1 MDICTAILAINPK
14 AQVSV
19 NAEDYDQ
26 ITWHGDTAVISKSDI
41 QAKQAELKKLHDDAK
56 YQRDRKAEY
65 PSIEDQL
72 DKIFHDG
79 VDKWKSE
86 MILPVKQKYPKPE

>member
-1 MDICTAILAINPK
+1 MQTVTLGQRV
-14 AQVSV
+14 AQHFQW
-19 NAEDYDQ
+19 N
-26 ITWHGDTAVISKSDI
+26 WHGDTAVISKSDI

-86 MILPVKQKYPKPE
+86 MILPVKQKYPKPEWEHFYS